1 MVIQVFQDLAQTV
14 FVMLVSIGIEGL
26 YEVKVF
32 RDLALKNILV
42 S

>member
-14 FVMLVSIGIEGL
+14 FFMSVSIGIKGL

-32 RDLALKNILV
+32 RDLALKKILV